1 MVEFKNIH
9 LFYFYEPYS
18 LNSYAQIIPII
29 EVYRN
34 NLIIYQDCNNC
45 FKKLYLALIMS
56 RKEQQYA
63 RRRN

>member
-18 LNSYAQIIPII
+18 LNSYAQIISDI

-45 FKKLYLALIMS
+45 FKKLNIINQIIKREYLW
-56 RKEQQYA
+56 
-63 RRRN
+63 

>member
-9 LFYFYEPYS
+9 LFYFYETYS
-18 LNSYAQIIPII
+18 LNSYAQIISDI

-45 FKKLYLALIMS
+45 FKKLNIISQIIKKEYLW
-56 RKEQQYA
+56 
-63 RRRN
+63 

>member
-45 FKKLYLALIMS
+45 FKKLNIISQIIKKDSLW
-56 RKEQQYA
+56 
-63 RRRN
+63 

>member
-18 LNSYAQIIPII
+18 LNSYVQIIPDI

-34 NLIIYQDCNNC
+34 NLIMYQDCNNC
-45 FKKLYLALIMS
+45 FKKLNIISQIIKKEYLW
-56 RKEQQYA
+56 
-63 RRRN
+63 

>member
-45 FKKLYLALIMS
+45 FKKLYIISQIIKKDSLW
-56 RKEQQYA
+56 
-63 RRRN
+63 